1 MTWRARASKAP
12 APRLKLKVYVP
23 SALCRIASSTRTR
36 GNRTIEFRAECLDD
50 RIVAA
55 AHVKALVAV
64 GEDAERLGS
73 GIDEG
78 EEIERRLLVAL
89 EAHFA
94 GVGNFDQFAQPARGA
109 IAIEP
114 LAHRLPIQRFDAP
127 GRRIGD
133 LGVGQGF
140 GVAADR
146 RRERRELAQDVLLAV
161 ATTIGIPDIA
171 KSVRRILGKVIED
184 EAQLGRERPD
194 PRMPGIDQLAAEFAD
209 LAIGEMVAQ
218 AEHASAD
225 ALLGFVEAHADTG
238 LAQAPGGGQSGD
250 AGTHDDHLIGIGRV
264 LQRHARAGRQ
274 HQCRRGTGRLLQE
287 STPR

>member
-1 MTWRARASKAP
+1 M
-12 APRLKLKVYVP
+12 
-23 SALCRIASSTRTR
+23 
-36 GNRTIEFRAECLDD
+36 
-50 RIVAA
+50 
-55 AHVKALVAV
+55 KALVAV

-78 EEIERRLLVAL
+78 EEIERRLLVAF

-94 GVGNFDQFAQPARGA
+94 GVGDFDQLAQPARGA

-133 LGVGQGF
+133 LGIGQGF

-146 RRERRELAQDVLLAV
+146 RRERRKLAQDVFLAV
-161 ATTIGIPDIA
+161 ATTLGIPDFA
-171 KSVRRILGKVIED
+171 KCVRWILGKVIED
-184 EAQLGRERPD
+184 EAQFCRERPD

-209 LAIGEMVAQ
+209 LAIGKMVAQ

-225 ALLGFVEAHADTG
+225 AFLSLVDAHGDAG
-238 LAQAPGGGQSGD
+238 LAQPPRSGQSGD
-250 AGTHDDHLIGIGRV
+250 SGAHDDHLICIGRV
-264 LQRHARAGRQ
+264 LHRHTCARRQ
-274 HQCRRGTGRLLQE
+274 HQCRRCTCRLLQE